1 MQPKNIQVYLQLA
14 KLILESIY
22 DVKIYFTFL
31 SFLFFYFIL
40 KLRSLFETFPS
51 SGEDAQPL
59 LKQTSNQH
67 EKRPPFI
74 DLVTIIS
81 YFT

>member
-1 MQPKNIQVYLQLA
+1 MQPNNIQVYLQLA
-14 KLILESIY
+14 KLILQSIY
-22 DVKIYFTFL
+22 DVTFYLTFL
-31 SFLFFYFIL
+31 IFFIFSIL

-59 LKQTSNQH
+59 GKQTSNQH

-74 DLVTIIS
+74 DLVTTIS
-81 YFT
+81 SFT